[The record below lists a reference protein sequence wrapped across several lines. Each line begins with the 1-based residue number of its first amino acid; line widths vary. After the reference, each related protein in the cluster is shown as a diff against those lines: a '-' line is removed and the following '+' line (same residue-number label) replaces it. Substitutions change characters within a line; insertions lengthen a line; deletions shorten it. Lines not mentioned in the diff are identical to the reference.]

1 MQDLNDL
8 YYFAVVVDHGGF
20 AAAERALGIPKSRLS
35 RRISQ
40 LENELG
46 VRLLQ
51 RSTRRFA
58 VTDVGQSVY
67 RHAQSMLAEA
77 TAAREVVDRLSA
89 EPRGVVKVSVPVG
102 IAQQLMPKLLP
113 EFLARYPEV
122 RVQMHVS
129 NRRVDVINEGF
140 DVAIRVRT
148 KFDDDGSLVMR
159 TFGQIQELLVASPR
173 YLDKAGRPRVPED
186 LASHTSMT
194 MGEDDGRHRW
204 ELQGRDGEVRR
215 IELKPRVSGFDFPML
230 MDLARQGLGITML
243 PETMCADAVRSGAL
257 EVVLP
262 DWRLPQG
269 VAHAVFASR
278 RGMLPAV
285 RVFIDFLA
293 EKLPPLIEE
302 SSLNCRSC
310 GKCKIGEL
318 KELAE
323 QYGAHIKVAT
333 GGTLARKIIR
343 EIRPRAIVAVAC
355 ERDLSSGI
363 QDSGPVPVIGVLNC
377 RPNGPCVNTDV
388 SLEAVEQ
395 AINTICHR

>member
-8 YYFAVVVDHGGF
+8 YYFAMVVDHGGF

-40 LENELG
+40 LENDLG

-58 VTDVGQSVY
+58 VTDVGQSVH

-89 EPRGVVKVSVPVG
+89 EPRGVVKASVPVG
-102 IAQQLMPKLLP
+102 VAQQLMPKLLP

-148 KFDDDGSLVMR
+148 RFDDDGSLVMR
-159 TFGQIQELLVASPR
+159 SFGQIQELLVASPA
-173 YLDKAGRPRVPED
+173 YLDRAGRPKVPED
-186 LASHTSMT
+186 LAGHTTMS
-194 MGEDDGRHRW
+194 MGEEEGRQRW

-215 IELKPRVSGFDFPML
+215 VDLKPRVAGFDFPML
-230 MDLARQGLGITML
+230 MALARQGLGVTML
-243 PETMCADAVRSGAL
+243 PETMCAEAVRSGEL

-262 DWRLPQG
+262 DWRLPMG

-285 RVFIDFLA
+285 RVFIDYLA

-302 SSLNCRSC
+302 SSLNCRNC
-310 GKCKIGEL
+310 GKHEEL
-318 KELAE
+318 PAPAASPRRAAGNA
-323 QYGAHIKVAT
+323 GARAT
-333 GGTLARKIIR
+333 MR
-343 EIRPRAIVAVAC
+343 
-355 ERDLSSGI
+355 
-363 QDSGPVPVIGVLNC
+363 
-377 RPNGPCVNTDV
+377 
-388 SLEAVEQ
+388 
-395 AINTICHR
+395 

>member
-8 YYFAVVVDHGGF
+8 YYFAMVVDHGGF

-40 LENELG
+40 LENDLG

-58 VTDVGQSVY
+58 VTDVGQSVH

-89 EPRGVVKVSVPVG
+89 EPRGVVKASVPVG
-102 IAQQLMPKLLP
+102 IAQQLMPMLLP

-122 RVQMHVS
+122 RVQLHVS

-148 KFDDDGSLVMR
+148 RFDDDGSLVMR
-159 TFGQIQELLVASPR
+159 SFGQIQELLVASPK
-173 YLDKAGRPRVPED
+173 YLDRAGRPTSPED
-186 LASHTSMT
+186 LVAHTTMT
-194 MGEDDGRHRW
+194 MGEEEGRQRW

-215 IELKPRVSGFDFPML
+215 VELKPRVAGFDFPML
-230 MDLARQGLGITML
+230 MALAKQGLGVTML
-243 PETMCADAVRSGAL
+243 PETMCAEAVRSGEL

-269 VAHAVFASR
+269 IAHAVFASR

-302 SSLNCRSC
+302 SSLNCRNC
-310 GKCKIGEL
+310 GKDER
-318 KELAE
+318 
-323 QYGAHIKVAT
+323 QPGAFAATPRAGTGVAT
-333 GGTLARKIIR
+333 
-343 EIRPRAIVAVAC
+343 
-355 ERDLSSGI
+355 
-363 QDSGPVPVIGVLNC
+363 
-377 RPNGPCVNTDV
+377 
-388 SLEAVEQ
+388 Q
-395 AINTICHR
+395 ATMR

>member
-40 LENELG
+40 LENDLG

-113 EFLARYPEV
+113 DFLARYPEV

-148 KFDDDGSLVMR
+148 KFDDDGSLIMR
-159 TFGQIQELLVASPR
+159 SFGQIQELLVASPR
-173 YLDKAGRPRVPED
+173 YLDGAGRPSVPED
-186 LASHTSMT
+186 LAAHTSMT
-194 MGEDDGRHRW
+194 MGEEEGRQRW

-230 MDLARQGLGITML
+230 MELAKQGLGITML

-262 DWRLPQG
+262 EWRLPQG

-293 EKLPPLIEE
+293 EKLPSLIEE
-302 SSLNCRSC
+302 SSLNCRHC
-310 GKCKIGEL
+310 GKDGKDGRAAGTQPPPQRPEPP
-318 KELAE
+318 AV
-323 QYGAHIKVAT
+323 HAT
-333 GGTLARKIIR
+333 MA
-343 EIRPRAIVAVAC
+343 
-355 ERDLSSGI
+355 
-363 QDSGPVPVIGVLNC
+363 
-377 RPNGPCVNTDV
+377 
-388 SLEAVEQ
+388 
-395 AINTICHR
+395 

>member
-8 YYFAVVVDHGGF
+8 YYFAMVVEHGGF

-40 LENELG
+40 LETDLG

-77 TAAREVVDRLSA
+77 SAAREVVDRLSA
-89 EPRGVVKVSVPVG
+89 EPRGVVKASVPVG
-102 IAQQLMPKLLP
+102 VAQQLMPKLLP
-113 EFLARYPEV
+113 EFLARYPDV
-122 RVQMHVS
+122 RVQLHVS

-148 KFDDDGSLVMR
+148 RFDDDGSLVMR
-159 TFGQIQELLVASPR
+159 SFGQIQELLVASPR
-173 YLDKAGRPRVPED
+173 YLDRAGRPSVPED
-186 LASHTSMT
+186 LGTHTTMT
-194 MGEDDGRHRW
+194 MGEEEGRQRW

-215 IELKPRVSGFDFPML
+215 VELKARVSGFDFPML
-230 MDLARQGLGITML
+230 MELARQGLGITML
-243 PETMCADAVRSGAL
+243 PETMCAEAVRSGEL

-302 SSLNCRSC
+302 SSLNCRHC
-310 GKCKIGEL
+310 GKDDSAPARLAGARAPAGE
-318 KELAE
+318 A
-323 QYGAHIKVAT
+323 GAHAT
-333 GGTLARKIIR
+333 I
-343 EIRPRAIVAVAC
+343 P
-355 ERDLSSGI
+355 
-363 QDSGPVPVIGVLNC
+363 
-377 RPNGPCVNTDV
+377 
-388 SLEAVEQ
+388 
-395 AINTICHR
+395 

>member
-40 LENELG
+40 LEGELG

-129 NRRVDVINEGF
+129 NRRVDLINEGF
-140 DVAIRVRT
+140 DIAIRVRT
-148 KFDDDGSLVMR
+148 RFDDDGSLIMR
-159 TFGQIQELLVASPR
+159 SFGQIQELLVASPR
-173 YLDKAGRPRVPED
+173 YLDKAGRPAAPED
-186 LASHTSMT
+186 LVSHTSMT

-215 IELKPRVSGFDFPML
+215 IDLKPRVSGFDFPML
-230 MDLARQGLGITML
+230 MDLAKQGLGITML

-293 EKLPPLIEE
+293 ERLPPLIEE
-302 SSLNCRSC
+302 SSLNCRHC
-310 GKCKIGEL
+310 GKDGDASQPRVSPRRPEPP
-318 KELAE
+318 A
-323 QYGAHIKVAT
+323 AHAT
-333 GGTLARKIIR
+333 MA
-343 EIRPRAIVAVAC
+343 
-355 ERDLSSGI
+355 
-363 QDSGPVPVIGVLNC
+363 
-377 RPNGPCVNTDV
+377 
-388 SLEAVEQ
+388 
-395 AINTICHR
+395 